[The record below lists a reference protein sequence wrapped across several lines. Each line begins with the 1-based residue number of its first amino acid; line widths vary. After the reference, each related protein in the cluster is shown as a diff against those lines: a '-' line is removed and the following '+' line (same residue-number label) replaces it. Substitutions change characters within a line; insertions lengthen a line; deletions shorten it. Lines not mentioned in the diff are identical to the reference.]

1 MWKKRAFIV
10 LLLLLLVAAG
20 IFFFVLPAFVERQ
33 YNRTIH
39 SPPYQAS
46 PKAAELHRTLFIADL
61 HADSLL
67 WDRNLLERGTRGHV
81 DVPRL
86 REGNVALQVFTIV
99 TKTPRGLNIE
109 RNDDLSDN
117 ITLLALAERW
127 PPATWR
133 SLKQR
138 ALYQSA
144 RLHHVVADSGGKVIL
159 IKSSG
164 DLAQFLA
171 RRQADS
177 TLLAAML
184 GIEGAHA
191 LDGDLRNLEELFD
204 AGFRMMAPTHFFDTD
219 FGGSSSGVAKGGLTA
234 AGRELVKRME
244 AKGMTVDLA
253 HASPQTIDDML
264 AMATKPV
271 VISHT
276 GVQGACNN
284 RRNISDRQA
293 RGVAQ
298 TGGVVGIGF
307 WETATC
313 GTDARAIARS
323 IRYTANLIGT
333 PHVGLGSD
341 FDGAVAQPFDASG
354 LAQITDALL
363 AEGFNADEIKMIMGG
378 NVLRVF
384 TENLPRRN
392 DAWKVQHWM
401 SESLMKAV

>member
-1 MWKKRAFIV
+1 MARPRRRWKKRVFIVV
-10 LLLLLLVAAG
+10 LLLLLFASG
-20 IFFFVLPAFVERQ
+20 IFFFVLPALVEKH
-33 YNRTIH
+33 YNATTH
-39 SPPYQAS
+39 APPYHAS
-46 PKAAELHRTLFIADL
+46 PKAAALHRTLFVADL

-67 WDRNLLERGTRGHV
+67 WGRNLLERGTRGHV

-86 REGNVALQVFTIV
+86 REGNVALQVFTVV

-109 RNDDLSDN
+109 RNDDRSDN
-117 ITLLALAERW
+117 ITLLALANRW

-138 ALYQSA
+138 ALYQAA
-144 RLHHVVADSGGKVIL
+144 RLHRAVAASGGKVVL
-159 IKSSG
+159 IKSSA
-164 DLAQFLA
+164 DLAGFVA

-177 TLLAAML
+177 QLVAAML

-191 LDGDLRNLEELFD
+191 LDDDLQNLEELFD
-204 AGFRMMAPTHFFDTD
+204 AGFRMMAPTHFFDTA

-234 AGRELVKRME
+234 AGKELIKRME

-253 HASPQTIDDML
+253 HASPQTIDEVL
-264 AMATKPV
+264 TLATKPV

-276 GVQGACNN
+276 GVQGACHNN
-284 RRNISDRQA
+284 RNISDRQA
-293 RGVAQ
+293 QGIAR

-307 WETATC
+307 WQTATC

-333 PHVGLGSD
+333 KHVGLGSD

-363 AEGFNADEIKMIMGG
+363 AENFDEEEIKMIMGG

-384 TENLPRRN
+384 MENLPR
-392 DAWKVQHWM
+392 
-401 SESLMKAV
+401 